1 LSISVKHIESSVKKS
16 RSKENKPIVNFLKKD
31 ISLSAKKISIKK
43 KEEFYSELGIL
54 LSSGI
59 DLKTAME
66 IITEE
71 QKSEHIKKIY
81 KEIAQNIIE
90 GEGLSDAL
98 SHSNHYSIFEINTI
112 RIGEETSRM
121 IDVLKNLTDYF
132 GKKIKQKRQIT
143 NAFSYP
149 VIIILTAVA
158 AIYFML
164 NFMVPM
170 FQNVFERFNSDLPK
184 LTQLIINLS
193 NYFSK
198 YFLIS
203 LVIVLS
209 IISYMYFVR
218 NKDWYR
224 KYSSKLLLKIPFLGS
239 ILRLIYLE
247 RFFQSMALLSSAK
260 IPLLRSVKLVR
271 EMVGFYPFEQALLV
285 VEQDILF
292 GKLLHSSLES
302 FSLIDK
308 KIISLI
314 KVGEETN
321 QLQFIF
327 EKLYNQHAEELEFKI
342 GMISSILEPFIIV
355 FIGLLVGIILIS
367 MYLPMFQMGTS
378 IM

>member
-1 LSISVKHIESSVKKS
+1 MSINIKHIETVSQKKT
-16 RSKENKPIVNFLKKD
+16 KEKKTSENIFKKD
-31 ISLSAKKISIKK
+31 ISFRSKKISDKK

-66 IITEE
+66 IIVDE
-71 QKSEHIKKIY
+71 QKSEYIKSVYERIT
-81 KEIAQNIIE
+81 QNIIE
-90 GEGLSDAL
+90 GSGLSDAL
-98 SHSNHYSIFEINTI
+98 SQSNNYSIFEINTI
-112 RIGEETSRM
+112 KIGEETSRM
-121 IDVLKNLTDYF
+121 IEVLMNLTDYF
-132 GKKIKQKRQIT
+132 GKKIKQKRQLT

-149 VIIILTAVA
+149 VIIIFTAIA
-158 AIYFML
+158 TIYFML

-184 LTQLIINLS
+184 LTQSIINLS
-193 NYFSK
+193 DFFSK
-198 YFLIS
+198 YFLLFFFLS
-203 LVIVLS
+203 VSSVIYLY
-209 IISYMYFVR
+209 IVR
-218 NKDWYR
+218 KKNWYR
-224 KYSSKLLLKIPFLGS
+224 KYSSKLLLKIPFLGN

-247 RFFQSMALLSSAK
+247 RFFQSMALLAGSK
-260 IPLLRSVKLVR
+260 IPLLRSIKLVR
-271 EMVGFYPFEQALLV
+271 KMVGFYPFEHALIK
-285 VEQDILF
+285 VEEDILY
-292 GKLLHSSLES
+292 GKLLHNSLES

-327 EKLYNQHAEELEFKI
+327 EKLYTQQAEELEFKI
-342 GMISSILEPFIIV
+342 GMISSVMEPFIIV